1 METNAGVV
9 LQLHVEIGEPKR
21 VGDTGSGVLTIIP
34 ITGGTFTGQG
44 LSGRVLPGGADWNL
58 RLPDGSAHLHAR
70 YWIETGD
77 GAVIAVDNEGTA
89 QAGAPGASVPTTP
102 RFTCDRHSKY
112 AWLME
117 GNYSAR
123 VSGSGANA
131 VDVVVRRA

>member
-9 LQLHVEIGEPKR
+9 LHLHVEIGEPKL

-34 ITGGTFTGQG
+34 ITGGTFTGKE

-77 GAVIAVDNEGTA
+77 GAVIAVENEGI
-89 QAGAPGASVPTTP
+89 APSRFQKEGVSTKP
-102 RFTCDRHSKY
+102 RFTCDRHGKY
-112 AWLME
+112 AWLMD
-117 GNYSAR
+117 GDFAAC
-123 VSGSGANA
+123 VSGSGKIA

>member
-1 METNAGVV
+1 VETGAEVV
-9 LQLHVEIGEPKR
+9 LRLHVEIGEPKF
-21 VGDTGSGVLTIIP
+21 VGETGNGILTIIP
-34 ITGGTFTGQG
+34 ITGGAFTGKE

-70 YWIETGD
+70 YWVETCD

-102 RFTCDRHSKY
+102 RFTCDRYGKY

-117 GNYSAR
+117 GSFSAC
-123 VSGSGANA
+123 VSGSGENA